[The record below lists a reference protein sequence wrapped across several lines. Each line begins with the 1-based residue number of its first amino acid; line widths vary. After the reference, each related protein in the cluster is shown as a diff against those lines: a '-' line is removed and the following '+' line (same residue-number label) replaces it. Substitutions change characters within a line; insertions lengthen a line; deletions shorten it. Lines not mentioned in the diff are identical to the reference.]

1 MGIENVDYDPEE
13 DDLYG
18 AEEDDAIEGNFR
30 VYYRCILQ
38 I

>member
-18 AEEDDAIEGNFR
+18 AEEADAIDGN
-30 VYYRCILQ
+30 VLESITDA
-38 I
+38 